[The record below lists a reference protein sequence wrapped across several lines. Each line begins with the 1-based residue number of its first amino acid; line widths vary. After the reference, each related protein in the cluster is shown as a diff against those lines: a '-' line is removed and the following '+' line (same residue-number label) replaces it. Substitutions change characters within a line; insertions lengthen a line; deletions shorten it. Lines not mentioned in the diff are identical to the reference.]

1 MPQNIKSLWNEK
13 HSTALQILKQDL
25 INACESGLHI
35 IRHDRPFE
43 IFIDTS
49 RFAVGGLL
57 CQRDD
62 SGTEYPISFFSCKLT
77 DTQRNWA
84 TIEREAYAVLVA
96 VRKFKHW
103 LFISKVIIHSDHN
116 PLTYLT
122 ESAPK
127 SSKLMRWSLALAQFD
142 VEFKFRAGKMN
153 VPADTLSRP
162 Q

>member
-1 MPQNIKSLWNEK
+1 MHVSLVYTLFDLTD
-13 HSTALQILKQDL
+13 HLKFL
-25 INACESGLHI
+25 L
-35 IRHDRPFE
+35 
-43 IFIDTS
+43 TL
-49 RFAVGGLL
+49 VGLL
-57 CQRDD
+57 SEVCCVKGMTLEQ
-62 SGTEYPISFFSCKLT
+62 STYFFSCKLT

>member
-1 MPQNIKSLWNEK
+1 MPANQVYISFVLTDLLRFL
-13 HSTALQILKQDL
+13 ST
-25 INACESGLHI
+25 
-35 IRHDRPFE
+35 
-43 IFIDTS
+43 
-49 RFAVGGLL
+49 AVGGLL

-103 LFISKVIIHSDHN
+103 FFGSKLIIHSDHN
-116 PLTYLT
+116 PITYLT
-122 ESAPK
+122 ASAPK
-127 SSKLMRWSLALAQFD
+127 SSKLMRWSMALAQFD
-142 VEFKFRAGKMN
+142 IEFQFKAEKMN

-162 Q
+162 GSGAFNLLGVCKYDFSFVQCYI